1 MSDNCE
7 EYFLQTTE
15 ENNKKSLSSGIKK
28 NLNATE
34 NLRIFSRFWIFSH
47 HIYSKTKRKCILEW
61 SKEMNLKGFSLP
73 GKPGVICAE
82 GLQENCEEYWRRSV

>member
-1 MSDNCE
+1 MKNT
-7 EYFLQTTE
+7 FFKLL
-15 ENNKKSLSSGIKK
+15 KKIIKNHYHLELK